1 MGINRSGTKR
11 FYFSILVIVLAVI
24 IAVGYFL
31 SDGKYSRLHTVTRL
45 EEEAVLESGQLFQ
58 TDLVFDASVSQIN
71 AITVY
76 FNTFGRVNVGQLDI
90 TVYKDDAAV
99 QEFSYN
105 SYDIGIDGALKLK
118 LEDVLTVDPESHY
131 SLSCNYVYSGNN
143 AVAIQ
148 RAEARGIESSRLQ
161 RACISI
167 IVLALGAAIA
177 FCISENNLT
186 DSLTNTK
193 LILVSLPLLLLYS
206 FFFQHGDGYTITK
219 WGVQFLDCMFSGDLR
234 HYADIMLEA
243 NGIQYTS
250 NYDILNNFITAVSI
264 LPVYLVKRITGFNYG
279 AYNMLILDEF
289 RKLVLILAVMIT
301 SKYINK
307 IVISLGG
314 SVRAANTA
322 SLLYLLSPVLLY
334 CNIGMGQIDCFCVL
348 FMALFFNSYINGK
361 KCHAMMFLSIAILI
375 KSFPLLFVLI
385 PLVCISIN
393 KRRLPKLNMFSC
405 LLVPWIISWILSSVI
420 FIDYGKISKLSE
432 RTWGH
437 AGMLF
442 DVTWV
447 HSSLFMIVFVI
458 LCFILLFSDKAREA
472 DSKKL
477 LLISSC
483 VVIIDL
489 TFFVEENP
497 QWFIYAL
504 FIMLITI
511 PFCRGIYKPVA
522 CVICY
527 SLAGLVYSF
536 SAFYTH
542 VDLNM
547 VNQSIIGNYFDFG
560 IRSSYMSV
568 INHLIPNLAPYMPQA
583 SKTVMAC
590 MVLLS
595 LYWFYESKH
604 SKQDVVTEDQGALI
618 PWCVKGLMIFD
629 VAFVLVTLVLFFGI
643 IVI

>member
-58 TDLVFDASVSQIN
+58 TDLVFDDSVSQIN

-76 FNTFGRVNVGQLDI
+76 FNTFGRVNVGQLDV
-90 TVYKDDAAV
+90 TVYEDSAVV

-118 LEDVLTVDPESHY
+118 QEDVLTIDPESHY

-148 RAEARGIESSRLQ
+148 RAEASGIESSRLQ

-193 LILVSLPLLLLYS
+193 LIPVSLPLLLLYS

-234 HYADIMLEA
+234 HYADVMLEA

-279 AYNMLILDEF
+279 AYNMLIFDEF

-348 FMALFFNSYINGK
+348 FMALFFNSYINDK
-361 KCHAMMFLSIAILI
+361 KCYAMLFLSIAILI

-393 KRRLPKLNMFSC
+393 KRRIPKLNMLSC
-405 LLVPWIISWILSSVI
+405 LLVPWIISWILSTVI
-420 FIDYGKISKLSE
+420 FIDYSKISSLSE

-442 DVTWV
+442 NVTWA
-447 HSSLFMIVFVI
+447 HSSLFMTVFVV
-458 LCFILLFSDKAREA
+458 LCFVLLFSNKAREA

-511 PFCRGIYKPVA
+511 PLCHGIYKPVA

-536 SAFYTH
+536 SAFYTQ

-547 VNQSIIGNYFDFG
+547 VYQSILGNYFDFG
-560 IRSSYMSV
+560 IRTSYMSV
-568 INHLIPNLAPYMPQA
+568 FNHLMPNLAPYMPQA
-583 SKTVMAC
+583 SKTVMAG

-595 LYWFYESKH
+595 LYWFYESKK

-618 PWCVKGLMIFD
+618 PWCIKGLMIFD
-629 VAFVLVTLVLFFGI
+629 VAFVLVTVVLFFGV